1 MLKMYLVSVII
12 YLIIFKATES
22 VAKFIMN
29 NRKDINYKEYLS
41 GDVKGKISMVAV
53 SLIPLLRTL
62 FLVIMLYVMFADKES
77 LDKLFKKSE
86 EK

>member
-12 YLIIFKATES
+12 YLIIFKATKS

-29 NRKDINYKEYLS
+29 NRKDINYKE
-41 GDVKGKISMVAV
+41 
-53 SLIPLLRTL
+53 
-62 FLVIMLYVMFADKES
+62 S
-77 LDKLFKKSE
+77 LDKLFKKAE